1 MKVLSKAEREN
12 QYRKRA
18 DAATRKA
25 ASPNTDK
32 RQATLRKIKERL
44 QQLNYV
50 INDEKALEEII
61 GDDNKL
67 NLDKI
72 GILSERGII
81 SLNEKELEAETPQI
95 EFSFDKHNPTF
106 EDAYTDSFASGQP
119 PLSQTEE
126 LRPAPKIKIFSISE
140 ELPELPQ
147 SRERQ
152 TPASRTAEPNESNT
166 RQENDTARTTRRID
180 ELLARREQKNKTAP
194 KEDTPPAPAKETAPE
209 KKEKPE
215 ASDHSEEPSWIK
227 GYPASLKKWCE
238 TAVDKK
244 TGEPKREIK
253 EVRVQTDE
261 NREPASVEIEVRPL
275 SPIARKRGDAGAV
288 YMVKKAPQPDK
299 IDVTVKN
306 PEAGKPLSYD
316 YFYALVKAARDNGAD
331 TIEFNNIRT
340 PEFRDKLL
348 AAALQFKMKLKNPPG
363 VINLEAEHLQSI
375 PPGCRQYLTKHN
387 EAAKKALQ
395 KMGREIVPEKG
406 TKFGQGPKAE
416 ERTHT
421 EKVFIESTQMEEK
434 LAKTER
440 FMRQQEKRVNSPST
454 AEYDQNPERG
464 NRDPSKRNNK
474 RNRKTF
480 SYHKGKEI

>member
-106 EDAYTDSFASGQP
+106 ENAYTDSFASGQP
-119 PLSQTEE
+119 LLSQTEE

-152 TPASRTAEPNESNT
+152 TPASRTA
-166 RQENDTARTTRRID
+166 
-180 ELLARREQKNKTAP
+180 
-194 KEDTPPAPAKETAPE
+194 
-209 KKEKPE
+209 
-215 ASDHSEEPSWIK
+215 
-227 GYPASLKKWCE
+227 
-238 TAVDKK
+238 
-244 TGEPKREIK
+244 
-253 EVRVQTDE
+253 
-261 NREPASVEIEVRPL
+261 
-275 SPIARKRGDAGAV
+275 
-288 YMVKKAPQPDK
+288 
-299 IDVTVKN
+299 
-306 PEAGKPLSYD
+306 
-316 YFYALVKAARDNGAD
+316 
-331 TIEFNNIRT
+331 
-340 PEFRDKLL
+340 
-348 AAALQFKMKLKNPPG
+348 
-363 VINLEAEHLQSI
+363 
-375 PPGCRQYLTKHN
+375 
-387 EAAKKALQ
+387 
-395 KMGREIVPEKG
+395 
-406 TKFGQGPKAE
+406 
-416 ERTHT
+416 
-421 EKVFIESTQMEEK
+421 
-434 LAKTER
+434 
-440 FMRQQEKRVNSPST
+440 
-454 AEYDQNPERG
+454 
-464 NRDPSKRNNK
+464 
-474 RNRKTF
+474 
-480 SYHKGKEI
+480 

>member
-12 QYRKRA
+12 QYRKQA

-32 RQATLRKIKERL
+32 RQTTLRKIKERL

-106 EDAYTDSFASGQP
+106 ENAYTDSFASGQP
-119 PLSQTEE
+119 LLSQTEE

-152 TPASRTAEPNESNT
+152 TPASRTAETNESNT
-166 RQENDTARTTRRID
+166 RQENNTARTTRRIY

-306 PEAGKPLSYD
+306 PEAGQTAQL
-316 YFYALVKAARDNGAD
+316 R
-331 TIEFNNIRT
+331 
-340 PEFRDKLL
+340 LL
-348 AAALQFKMKLKNPPG
+348 LRLGQNRP
-363 VINLEAEHLQSI
+363 
-375 PPGCRQYLTKHN
+375 RQRSRH
-387 EAAKKALQ
+387 
-395 KMGREIVPEKG
+395 
-406 TKFGQGPKAE
+406 
-416 ERTHT
+416 H
-421 EKVFIESTQMEEK
+421 
-434 LAKTER
+434 
-440 FMRQQEKRVNSPST
+440 
-454 AEYDQNPERG
+454 
-464 NRDPSKRNNK
+464 
-474 RNRKTF
+474 
-480 SYHKGKEI
+480 

>member
-106 EDAYTDSFASGQP
+106 EEAYTDSFASGQP
-119 PLSQTEE
+119 LLSQTEE

-152 TPASRTAEPNESNT
+152 TPASRTAESNESNT
-166 RQENDTARTTRRID
+166 RQENDTARRID

-244 TGEPKREIK
+244 P
-253 EVRVQTDE
+253 E
-261 NREPASVEIEVRPL
+261 NPNA
-275 SPIARKRGDAGAV
+275 
-288 YMVKKAPQPDK
+288 
-299 IDVTVKN
+299 
-306 PEAGKPLSYD
+306 
-316 YFYALVKAARDNGAD
+316 
-331 TIEFNNIRT
+331 
-340 PEFRDKLL
+340 
-348 AAALQFKMKLKNPPG
+348 KLK
-363 VINLEAEHLQSI
+363 
-375 PPGCRQYLTKHN
+375 
-387 EAAKKALQ
+387 
-395 KMGREIVPEKG
+395 
-406 TKFGQGPKAE
+406 KFGCKP
-416 ERTHT
+416 
-421 EKVFIESTQMEEK
+421 M
-434 LAKTER
+434 KT
-440 FMRQQEKRVNSPST
+440 
-454 AEYDQNPERG
+454 G
-464 NRDPSKRNNK
+464 NLRPWKSKSAR
-474 RNRKTF
+474 
-480 SYHKGKEI
+480 